1 MSIASRVN
9 TGRDHKGEFPDMLLI
24 EPESAEISIGW
35 IVQDDPVVADMVA
48 ELLLVIQLGIESGE
62 ISKTRETIGLL
73 VELAFLE
80 SKEYNGSLDRFRATA
95 EGRIKP
101 DGEIEPRGGAAPDNQ
116 RLDNIMR
123 LGEHLAAILEN
134 PETPSTIHDDI
145 ADAMNDLVNEA
156 SPGIAADARSNWSRI
171 AEMLLAKP
179 QREGGKD

>member
-1 MSIASRVN
+1 MSIASRIN
-9 TGRDHKGEFPDMLLI
+9 TGRDHKGEFPDMLLL
-24 EPESAEISIGW
+24 EPESAEISMGQIIQGDA
-35 IVQDDPVVADMVA
+35 QRADLLA
-48 ELLLVIQLGIESGE
+48 ELLLIIEQGIDGKE
-62 ISKTRETIGLL
+62 IRRTRETIDLL

-80 SKEYNGSLDRFRATA
+80 SHEYNGSLDRFRATA

-101 DGEIEPRGGAAPDNQ
+101 DGEIEPRGGAAPDDQ

-134 PETPSTIHDDI
+134 PETPSAIHDDI
-145 ADAMNDLVNEA
+145 AEAMNDLVNEA